1 MYVQCIREGDLHT
14 HTCMRTC
21 MFVYIMYMHSRMYL
35 CIHVHMHVCIMY
47 VCACACVSMRAYGY
61 VSYVLCSVCTY
72 TRMRAAYIYD
82 VLYLCIHACILMHVC
97 KYVHMHTN
105 MCV

>member
-14 HTCMRTC
+14 HTCMRNC

-72 TRMRAAYIYD
+72 TRM
-82 VLYLCIHACILMHVC
+82 LACIYLLCTVSMYTC
-97 KYVHMHTN
+97 MYTYACM
-105 MCV
+105 